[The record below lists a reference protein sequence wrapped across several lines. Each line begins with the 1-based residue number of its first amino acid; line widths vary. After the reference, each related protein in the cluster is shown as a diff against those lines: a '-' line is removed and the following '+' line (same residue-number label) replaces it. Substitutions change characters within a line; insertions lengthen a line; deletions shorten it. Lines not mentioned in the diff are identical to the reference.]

1 MTKSIESIFGQLDC
15 VAERRCEEIM
25 ALTFRKYLLSV
36 PAGNIS
42 RSIFIFLKK
51 EKFDFS

>member
-1 MTKSIESIFGQLDC
+1 MEARKSDVVTGHDK
-15 VAERRCEEIM
+15 IM
-25 ALTFRKYLLSV
+25 VLTARKYLLSV

-51 EKFDFS
+51 S